1 MRMNGSRDSLS
12 TNVTDRKTPHGS
24 IAPGLACAKPGPAS
38 WRWFAIGLILRFI
51 LAAFPGSAA
60 AAASSAPD
68 RVYFPETGHYLS
80 FGFLDYWRLHGDL
93 AVFGYPLT
101 EEFRDPTTGL
111 TTQYFERAVFEWH
124 PDAPT
129 GWQIQLRRLGA
140 DRVSARLS
148 EAAFQPISN
157 PNAGCDFF
165 AATGHQICNHFLNYW
180 ESNGALPIFGYP
192 LSEPFTE
199 NGYIVQ
205 YFERARF
212 EWHPENAGTP
222 YEVLLGQLGRDAA
235 NSSQVNQQA
244 KPASS
249 TTPNYAPEL
258 FTTGPL
264 AVDLPV
270 TFHAQQDPDWCDPAD
285 VQMWLDL
292 NGTAL
297 PGSSDSEIQGNIWNY
312 EIANND
318 GFTLAE
324 WHASPYAVAS
334 ALNAFSG
341 VNGVG
346 DAAFDNIHDAGAV
359 ISRSIAT
366 DQQPVIA
373 LVDNGTHY
381 VLLTGVTLGPGGIDA
396 PPKSVTVYDPWT
408 LSANRGDFPAMG
420 QGTTWDW
427 VTFSTRFD
435 RDSTADPGIWSGNWV
450 LIATGLPLGY

>member
-1 MRMNGSRDSLS
+1 MRMNDSLGS
-12 TNVTDRKTPHGS
+12 LSANMTSGEPPHGPCARLGLHAKHGS
-24 IAPGLACAKPGPAS
+24 VLWRWSAVGLALLLLLAALPGPA
-38 WRWFAIGLILRFI
+38 
-51 LAAFPGSAA
+51 AA
-60 AAASSAPD
+60 AGNSAPD
-68 RVYFPETGHYLS
+68 RVYFPETGHELS
-80 FGFLDYWRLHGDL
+80 FGFLDYWRLNGDL

-124 PDAPT
+124 PDEPA

-140 DRVSARLS
+140 DRVSARMDES
-148 EAAFQPISN
+148 NFQPISD

-180 ESNGALPIFGYP
+180 ESNGALSIFGYP
-192 LSEPFTE
+192 LSEPFNE
-199 NGYIVQ
+199 NGYTVQ

-222 YEVLLGQLGRDAA
+222 YQVLLGQLGRDAA

-244 KPASS
+244 KLATSG
-249 TTPNYAPEL
+249 TPNYAPEL
-258 FTTGPL
+258 FTSGPL
-264 AVDLPV
+264 SVDLPV
-270 TFHAQQDPDWCDPAD
+270 RFHAQQDPDWCDPAD
-285 VQMWLDL
+285 VQMWLEL

-297 PGSSDSEIQGNIWNY
+297 LGSSDAEIQGNIWDY
-312 EIANND
+312 EVANND
-318 GFTLAE
+318 GFTLE
-324 WHASPYAVAS
+324 QWHASPYAVAS

-359 ISRSIAT
+359 ISRSIAS

-381 VLLTGVTLGPGGIDA
+381 VLLTGVTLGPGGIDS

-408 LSANRGDFPAMG
+408 SSADRGDFPAMG

-435 RDSTADPGIWSGNWV
+435 RDSTDDPGIWSGSWV
-450 LIATGLPLGY
+450 LIAAGLPLGY